1 MNKIFLLIATILL
14 FAGCKQSFLD
24 TQNLTQKSSD
34 NFPGS
39 YVEADQAVTG
49 IYAILPTGFSGLA
62 SPLLISEILSDD
74 RFGGGGQNDRD
85 PQAIEFFRVKVPNEF
100 ATTWASCYKGIF
112 RANTLIASINK
123 PKWDNAAQRE
133 KIFGE
138 ASFLRAY
145 YYFDLARLFGRVPLV
160 IDPTPANNPKASAD
174 SLFAQIGQDL
184 KNAIDSLPPTPIST
198 GWKTANMGRATKWA
212 AEGILARAFL
222 FYTGYYQKTEMPLAG
237 GGTLTKDKVIA
248 YVDDCIANS
257 GASLVPDFRNMWPY
271 ALKDS
276 THYGYAK
283 ANGLQ
288 WVMDAGNTESIFEI
302 VFCGLSGANWG
313 TDNVYNNTVDLFC
326 GHRDPTAQKLPFGHG
341 WGFAPVN
348 PNFYNSWP
356 SGDLRKQG
364 SVWNEDDTSEG
375 TDSYVFGADM
385 QWQETKLMGKKYI
398 PININVGTSDSP
410 VIEGY
415 GMKYYGAKN
424 DMQLWNT
431 QNIVLL
437 RLADVLLMG
446 AELGSPNAQSYMDQ
460 VRARVKLPSVPVTL
474 DNIKNERHWELAF
487 EGLRYFDLLRWY
499 GKTAGAVIKSNE
511 ASATIYNMTV
521 VSSLEA
527 TPGGVFGDIDKRV
540 NDTGGFLMI
549 PDDQIQLSNGKL
561 VQNPGWTNSSE
572 TMY

>member
-1 MNKIFLLIATILL
+1 MNKIFLFIATILL
-14 FAGCKQSFLD
+14 LTGCKQSFLD

-34 NFPGS
+34 NFPGTA
-39 YVEADQAVTG
+39 VEADQAVTG

-100 ATTWASCYKGIF
+100 ATTWSSCYKGIF

-123 PKWDNAAQRE
+123 PKWDNAAQRQ
-133 KIFGE
+133 KVFGE
-138 ASFLRAY
+138 ASFLRGY
-145 YYFDLARLFGRVPLV
+145 YYFDLARMFGQVPLV
-160 IDPTPANNPKASAD
+160 INPAPANNPKASAD

-184 KNAIDSLPPTPIST
+184 KNAIDSLPATPIST
-198 GWKTANMGRATKWA
+198 GWKAANMGRATKWA
-212 AEGILARAFL
+212 AEGIMARAFL
-222 FYTGYYQKTEMPLAG
+222 FYTGYYQKTEMNLAG
-237 GGTLTKDKVIA
+237 GGKVTKDQVVA
-248 YVDDCIANS
+248 WVDDCVANS

-276 THYGYAK
+276 THYGFAK

-302 VFCGLSGANWG
+302 VFCGLTGSNWG

-326 GHRDPTAQKLPFGHG
+326 GHRDPTAQHLPFGHG

-364 SVWNEDDTSEG
+364 SVWNVDETSEG
-375 TDSYVFGADM
+375 TDTYLFGADM
-385 QWQETKLMGKKYI
+385 QWQETKLLGKKYI
-398 PININVGTSDSP
+398 PVNIQTPAGVQ
-410 VIEGY
+410 GY

-446 AELGSPNAQSYMDQ
+446 AELGSSKAQQYMDQ
-460 VRARVKLPSVPVTL
+460 VRTRVKLPSVPVTL
-474 DNIKNERHWELAF
+474 ENIKNERHWELAF
-487 EGLRYFDLLRWY
+487 EGVRYFDLLRWY
-499 GKTAGAVIKSNE
+499 GKAAGAEIKKNESN
-511 ASATIYNMTV
+511 ATIYNMTV
-521 VSSLEA
+521 ATSLEA
-527 TPGGVFGDIDKRV
+527 APGGVFGDIDKRV
-540 NDTGGFLMI
+540 QDTGGFLMI

-561 VQNPGWTNSSE
+561 VQNPGWVNSSE

>member
-1 MNKIFLLIATILL
+1 MNKIFLFIATILL

-39 YVEADQAVTG
+39 YVEAEQAVTG
-49 IYAILPTGFSGLA
+49 IYAILPTGFGGMA

-85 PQAIEFFRVKVPNEF
+85 PQAIEFFRVKIPNEF

-184 KNAIDSLPPTPIST
+184 KNAIDSLPATPIST
-198 GWKTANMGRATKWA
+198 SWKTANMGRATKWA
-212 AEGILARAFL
+212 AEGIMARAFL
-222 FYTGYYQKTEMPLAG
+222 FYTGYYQKTEMPLSG
-237 GGTLTKDKVIA
+237 GGSVNKAKVIA
-248 YVDDCIANS
+248 WVDDCIANS

-302 VFCGLSGANWG
+302 VFCGLTGASWG

-398 PININVGTSDSP
+398 PININVGTSANP

-437 RLADVLLMG
+437 RLADLMLMG
-446 AELGSPNAQSYMDQ
+446 AELGSPKAQSYMDQ

-499 GKTAGAVIKSNE
+499 GKAAGTQIKNNE
-511 ASATIYNMTV
+511 ANATIYNMTV
-521 VSSLEA
+521 LSSLEA
-527 TPGGVFGDIDKRV
+527 TPGGVFSDIDKRV

-561 VQNPGWTNSSE
+561 VQNPGWTNSAE